1 MRQGQQG
8 QGRRVRWANTLVS
21 SVRTRPRTLRKDVAS
36 LFYSR
41 SDEKRFRKE
50 AEAAP
55 LHDEWCEQLEED
67 SLASLSDEED
77 GDHVSLWS
85 PQRERKDFT
94 ISKAKVTYG
103 GATETY
109 GGGCAVEAAREAEM
123 VSNLFSFDNAAFWN
137 GQLTWS

>member
-1 MRQGQQG
+1 M
-8 QGRRVRWANTLVS
+8 
-21 SVRTRPRTLRKDVAS
+21 AS

-41 SDEKRFRKE
+41 ADEKRFRKD

-67 SLASLSDEED
+67 SLTSLSDDED
-77 GDHVSLWS
+77 GDHQSLWS
-85 PQRERKDFT
+85 PQRKDYL

-109 GGGCAVEAAREAEM
+109 NGGGCAVEAAREAEM